1 MRVLEI
7 MKILENLAPKDL
19 ALDFDNVGLI
29 VGNKED
35 LVDNI
40 VVALDVTKKVL
51 DYCISHNANVLI
63 VHHPIIFN
71 PIKSINSDSYVGGLL
86 LYAIK
91 NNINIYVAH
100 TNMDNSLV
108 GINHTLAKN
117 LGLMNVNYLYEDK
130 TGVYG
135 DIQIDYYEFEE
146 NLYGVF
152 DDDCMRIHKS
162 HDNIKRVGIISGAG
176 GRENDLVQKLIE
188 KEVDTFISG
197 EFKHNIVLEL
207 VANKINVVEV
217 GHYESEIIFVDIV
230 TDILEKNNINV
241 VGYTAKTI

>member
-1 MRVLEI
+1 MRVLEV
-7 MKILENLAPKDL
+7 MEILENLAPKDL
-19 ALDFDNVGLI
+19 ALDFDNVGLL

-35 LVDNI
+35 TITNV

-51 DYCISHNANVLI
+51 DYCISHNANFLI
-63 VHHPIIFN
+63 VHHPIIFT
-71 PIKSINSDSYVGGLL
+71 PIKSINSDSYVGSLL
-86 LYAIK
+86 LHAIK
-91 NNINIYVAH
+91 HNINIYVAH

-108 GINHTLAKN
+108 GINYSLAKN
-117 LGLMNVNYLYEDK
+117 LGLVNVDYLYEDK

-135 DIQIDYYEFEE
+135 DIEIDYYEFEE
-146 NLYGVF
+146 MLYGVF
-152 DDDCMRIHKS
+152 DDECMRKHKS
-162 HDNIKRVGIISGAG
+162 HDTIRKVGIISGAG
-176 GRENDLVQKLIE
+176 GRENDLIQKLIE
-188 KEVDTFISG
+188 KGVDTFISG

-207 VANKINVVEV
+207 VANNINVIEI